1 MRSLGIKAKIWFSI
15 GIFAV
20 GYVALLVLL
29 QWTASQTQAHM
40 KLASNSLFPAALS
53 AQEAEA
59 AFQKTNK
66 AYNDAVL
73 LQDKKVL
80 ATAAQDGDLVSKA
93 LQSAEEK
100 TGFNPEL
107 QKQVTLVR
115 SSFIDI
121 QTRSKATYTA
131 MIEGG
136 DNISAK
142 TQEGVATLAKD
153 NKQLERSFSELRQ
166 NLSNQFQ
173 IELDAVTALSK
184 RQRTLG
190 FLIFLASV
198 ICGIVT
204 SAVVINRQIAVPLN
218 QLATRLRDIAEGE
231 GDLTRRLE
239 IVGKDE
245 VAMAGNAFNLFMDK
259 LQTIMRQVASNTHQ
273 LAGAT
278 EEISSSAVQM
288 AEHANTQQ
296 HQTSQI
302 ATAMQEMASTVTQVS
317 DNCRMAAENAQQAV
331 STARDGGQVV
341 ERSVDTMR
349 RLAESVEDI
358 AKRIAELGT
367 KSDQI
372 GKIVGVIDDIAD
384 QTNLLALNAAI
395 EAARAGEQGRGFAVV
410 ADEVRKLAERTTKA
424 TQEIADMIAIVQQE
438 TKGAV
443 EAMGAGT
450 SQVQEGVNAANEAGN
465 KLSSIVDAVERG
477 ANMITQIA
485 TAASEQSKTTEHIN
499 ASVSEISSLTQ
510 HSAASSNETA
520 TACQDLSGLANDL
533 QNLVAKF
540 RLESDLPK
548 SAPVDPAVSE
558 DDAVATPPKAQA
570 AAARG

>member
-29 QWTASQTQAHM
+29 QWTASQTQTHM
-40 KLASNSLFPAALS
+40 NLASNSLFPAALS

-59 AFQKTNK
+59 AFQKTSK

-80 ATAAQDGDLVSKA
+80 ATAAQDGQLVSKA
-93 LQSAEEK
+93 LQSAEDK

-107 QKQVTLVR
+107 QKQAASVR
-115 SSFIDI
+115 VRFADI
-121 QTRSKATYTA
+121 QTRSQATYTA
-131 MIEGG
+131 MIDGG

-142 TQEGVATLAKD
+142 TQENVAALAKD
-153 NKQLERSFSELRQ
+153 NKQLEASFQELRQ
-166 NLSNQFQ
+166 NLSRQFQ
-173 IELDAVTALSK
+173 AELDTVTGLSK
-184 RQRTLG
+184 RQRALG
-190 FLIFLASV
+190 FLVFVVSV
-198 ICGIVT
+198 LCGIAT
-204 SAVVINRQIAVPLN
+204 STVVINRQIAVPLN
-218 QLATRLRDIAEGE
+218 ELARRMRDIAEGE

-239 IVGKDE
+239 VVGNDE
-245 VAMAGNAFNLFMDK
+245 VAKAGDAFNLFMDK
-259 LQTIMRQVASNTHQ
+259 LQGIMRQVASGTHQ

-288 AEHANTQQ
+288 AEHASTQQ
-296 HQTSQI
+296 NQTSQI

-331 STARDGGQVV
+331 STAKDGGKVV

-349 RLAESVEDI
+349 RLAESVEGI
-358 AKRIAELGT
+358 AKRISELGAR
-367 KSDQI
+367 SDQI

-424 TQEIADMIAIVQQE
+424 TKEIADMIAIVQQE

-443 EAMGAGT
+443 EAMSAGT
-450 SQVQEGVNAANEAGN
+450 AQVQQGVDAANEAGG
-465 KLSSIVDAVERG
+465 KLSTIVDAVERG

-485 TAASEQSKTTEHIN
+485 AAASEQSKTTDHIN
-499 ASVSEISSLTQ
+499 TSVSEISNLTQ
-510 HSAASSNETA
+510 HSAASSSETA
-520 TACQDLSGLANDL
+520 TACKDLSVLANDL
-533 QNLVAKF
+533 QNLVGKF
-540 RLESDLPK
+540 RLESDSTKVTEDGVAGVEGETDAAPE
-548 SAPVDPAVSE
+548 SA
-558 DDAVATPPKAQA
+558 KA
-570 AAARG
+570 AAAHG